1 METTQCGLVLRP
13 GELWRARLAML
24 PVQWS
29 ECQTGGGGTV
39 MPGRHHCR
47 ITLIMKRYSGAG
59 TCCGAA
65 RPANCYPTPPQQQ
78 QRNTTG
84 SPRLTQ
90 QSLSSQP
97 ARPGLTATTRPS
109 PVAEHRP
116 VTLDRHSGRE
126 QAQPGRQ
133 CGCSG

>member
-13 GELWRARLAML
+13 GELRRARRAML

-65 RPANCYPTPPQQQ
+65 RPANCYLPAEQHNWFFPPH
-78 QRNTTG
+78 
-84 SPRLTQ
+84 
-90 QSLSSQP
+90 P
-97 ARPGLTATTRPS
+97 AEPF
-109 PVAEHRP
+109 
-116 VTLDRHSGRE
+116 
-126 QAQPGRQ
+126 
-133 CGCSG
+133 